1 MEVTT
6 GKMRPN
12 SVQGTI
18 NKYYKIPNNNLAL
31 ALILGLF
38 LGIRQV
44 LSFLVFHKQTQ
55 LIVIKLLLRPN
66 SFPLYFIWAYLI
78 MAIAVSMV
86 LHLGVMLLATYASAI

>member
-1 MEVTT
+1 M
-6 GKMRPN
+6 GKMRLN

-18 NKYYKIPNNNLAL
+18 NKYYKIPNSNLAL
-31 ALILGLF
+31 ALILDLF
-38 LGIRQV
+38 IGIRQV

-66 SFPLYFIWAYLI
+66 CFPLYFILAYLI

-86 LHLGVMLLATYASAI
+86 LYLGLMLLAAYASAI